1 MNTYS
6 AVAAAIISMAIT
18 ATGCKTAKTTD
29 AADTAPVRTSAIVG
43 PVTPPTNPNNIM
55 PRAVIYRMTG
65 DATAANVPVQVSPAG
80 AITSFP
86 APTDI
91 IGQEPIALTDG
102 YLLDRRGINDDTRF
116 TRWTY
121 TDYSALKSAPTTTE
135 IKAAIIPGAKPTD
148 IHVLDMTPWQAAAD
162 TAAIN
167 HMIKTGFATE

>member
-1 MNTYS
+1 MNAYS
-6 AVAAAIISMAIT
+6 AAAAAIVSMAIT

-29 AADTAPVRTSAIVG
+29 AADTAPAITSAIAG
-43 PVTPPTNPNNIM
+43 QATPPSNQNNIM

-65 DATAANVPVQVSPAG
+65 DATAANVPVQVSPTG

-86 APTDI
+86 APADI
-91 IGQEPIALTDG
+91 INQEPIALTDG

-121 TDYSALKSAPTTTE
+121 ADYSALKSAPTTAE

-167 HMIKTGFATE
+167 RLIETGLTAE